1 MTNYSWLYGSIK
13 ALETWTSKV
22 FNLSFPS
29 STIFPCFFF
38 FFFIVDLYFLILA
51 GNPQISIPHAELV
64 IPTRTQAYEANAEIE
79 TQPLTVEAKI
89 SKCSI

>member
-1 MTNYSWLYGSIK
+1 MTNDSWLYGLIK
-13 ALETWTSKV
+13 ALETWTSTV
-22 FNLSFPS
+22 FNLSFPN

-38 FFFIVDLYFLILA
+38 FFFIIDLYFLIPA
-51 GNPQISIPHAELV
+51 VNSQIFIPIAELV
-64 IPTRTQAYEANAEIE
+64 TPTRTQTNEANVKIE

>member
-13 ALETWTSKV
+13 ALETWTSIV
-22 FNLSFPS
+22 LNLSFPN

-38 FFFIVDLYFLILA
+38 FFFIVDLYFLIL
-51 GNPQISIPHAELV
+51 GNPQISIPNAELV

>member
-1 MTNYSWLYGSIK
+1 MTNDSWLYGLIK
-13 ALETWTSKV
+13 ALETWTSTV
-22 FNLSFPS
+22 FNLSFPN

-38 FFFIVDLYFLILA
+38 FFFIIDLYFLIPA
-51 GNPQISIPHAELV
+51 VNSQIFIPIAELV
-64 IPTRTQAYEANAEIE
+64 IPTRTQTNEANVKIE